1 MIDLNVL
8 PVRCLPGVAMVQVY
22 SLLSLFS
29 LLHTS
34 LAGSCCL
41 TKVVQGNDE
50 LAGSYSL
57 YNGAATFLPT
67 CMLVSPSILQ
77 YFNFN

>member
-1 MIDLNVL
+1 MLTVQ
-8 PVRCLPGVAMVQVY
+8 CLPGVAMVRVC

-41 TKVVQGNDE
+41 TKVVQGNDD

-57 YNGAATFLPT
+57 YNGAATFLPN
-67 CMLVSPSILQ
+67 CMSVLIF
-77 YFNFN
+77 FNLLF

>member
-1 MIDLNVL
+1 M
-8 PVRCLPGVAMVQVY
+8 VRVY

-41 TKVVQGNDE
+41 TKIVQGNDV
-50 LAGSYSL
+50 LAGAYSL

-67 CMLVSPSILQ
+67 CMSVLVFFPLL
-77 YFNFN
+77 F